1 MLEEVMLDNYFLLVR
16 RIPGINLSPQSYW
29 ELDTYTTSHL
39 LKCEKEIMKKEEEE
53 YNKHNKNKVGN
64 TSQRTNSEE
73 MEEVM
78 EDLQEE
84 E

>member
-16 RIPGINLSPQSYW
+16 RIPGINLSVDAFW
-29 ELDTYTTSHL
+29 DLDTYTTGQL
-39 LKCEKEIMKKEEEE
+39 LEREKEIMKKEEDE
-53 YNKHNKNKVGN
+53 YNKQKGK
-64 TSQRTNSEE
+64 TTPRDSNSEE

-84 E
+84 A